1 MKIVGEKF
9 RSYFAAGL
17 VVLAPLFLSII
28 LISYMFRLADAFIV
42 NPVFRALPIDVDAGF
57 KIILTKAAIA
67 IVVVASVALIGFLA
81 RKFLVTNLFNFGE
94 SILKGIPVFNRVYL
108 ILKEITGA
116 FFDDK
121 KGLFKRVV
129 FLEYPRKGL
138 FALGFVTQDRAWALG
153 EKVGKDLV
161 SVFVPS
167 PPNPATGMFVFAPKE
182 ELIDANVSVEE
193 GIKLVIS
200 GGAAIPSKGN

>member
-1 MKIVGEKF
+1 MIKVGEKF

-28 LISYMFRLADAFIV
+28 FISYLFKLADNFIV
-42 NPVFRALPIDVDAGF
+42 NPVFQLLPIQLEAGF
-57 KIILTKAAIA
+57 KMILTKIVIALVVILIVAI
-67 IVVVASVALIGFLA
+67 IGYVT
-81 RKFLVTNLFNFGE
+81 RKFLMVNLFNFGE
-94 SILKGIPVFNRVYL
+94 SVLKSIPFFNRIYVL
-108 ILKEITGA
+108 LKDIMEA

-129 FLEYPRKGL
+129 FLEYPRKGIY
-138 FALGFVTQDRAWALG
+138 ALGFVTQERPWALS
-153 EKVGKDLV
+153 EKTGKDVV

-182 ELIDANVSVEE
+182 ELIEANVSVEE

-200 GGAAIPSKGN
+200 GGAAVPFRGN